1 MKKIFRTKILMKCF
15 AVMFLFGSCQDVVT
29 YNDNYDDGM
38 TSVGVPV
45 IKAVYDSN
53 DREML
58 LPITNG
64 NLEQMIVLEGS
75 NLSNVK
81 KVMFN
86 DVELSPSL
94 VYATASRAYLP
105 IPRQIPLE
113 VTDKLY
119 YETALGKTT
128 YDFSVS
134 VPSVQVDGLYNE
146 FALPGT
152 SVQLKG
158 KYFDLYGFGGE
169 TSTSTISMNGM
180 EVVVD
185 SISDKYMSI
194 IIPEGAQDNSV
205 IEINYIGAGGISHV
219 EKIPYRMT
227 DAIIWDLSNP
237 DSHGLWAGRDLICTE
252 AGESNPEIL
261 YGPYF
266 RVKGSYGAWSWNNC
280 HVEVSIVRLMW
291 RPIQVIIISNSKF
304 ILLLVILFMIL
315 DLLDI

>member
-194 IIPEGAQDNSV
+194 IIPEV
-205 IEINYIGAGGISHV
+205 L
-219 EKIPYRMT
+219 KI
-227 DAIIWDLSNP
+227 
-237 DSHGLWAGRDLICTE
+237 
-252 AGESNPEIL
+252 IL
-261 YGPYF
+261 
-266 RVKGSYGAWSWNNC
+266 
-280 HVEVSIVRLMW
+280 
-291 RPIQVIIISNSKF
+291 
-304 ILLLVILFMIL
+304 
-315 DLLDI
+315 